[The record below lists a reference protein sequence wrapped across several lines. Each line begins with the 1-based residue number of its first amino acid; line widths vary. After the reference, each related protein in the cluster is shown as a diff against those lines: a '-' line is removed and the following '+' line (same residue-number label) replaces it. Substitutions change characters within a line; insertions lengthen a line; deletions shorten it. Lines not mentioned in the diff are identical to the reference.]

1 MFSDNLIQL
10 RKFNRMTQEDLADKV
25 GVSRQA
31 VAKWESGE
39 SIPDLDK
46 CRILADIF
54 GVTLDDLATYE
65 KTDTDNLGLQNPPP
79 KGKYIFGVV
88 TVGEKGQIIIP
99 AKARKKFS
107 INPGDELVVLG
118 DESQGIALL
127 KSEGFLNMADM
138 IRKEMKNHKPDNK
151 DG

>member
-10 RKFNRMTQEDLADKV
+10 RKYRRMTQEELAEKI
-25 GVSRQA
+25 GVSRQS

-46 CRILADIF
+46 CRIIADIF

-65 KTDTDNLGLQNPPP
+65 KNENFELLPPP

-99 AKARKKFS
+99 VKARKTFS

-118 DESQGIALL
+118 DETQGIALI

-138 IRKEMKNHKPDNK
+138 VRRELDNHNK
-151 DG
+151 KKD